1 MKQTLLLTGASGE
14 VGFETFR
21 ELLNRRQRY
30 NLRVFCLDTKV
41 ERKLFSPYQGQV
53 DIFWGDLR
61 DPGAVSRAVEGA
73 DAVIHTAAL
82 IPPMADHRPQLAW
95 DINVGGT
102 RHLLAAMKK
111 QDPAPRLV
119 YTSSVSVY
127 GDRVANPEIRV
138 GDPLRP
144 SMGDEYAKTKI
155 QAEKLIQQLGIK
167 YSILRLCGILTKKL
181 KIQPLMFHMPL
192 ETSLEWCHNTDTG
205 YALAQAVDCEQVFGR
220 IFNLGGGEK
229 CRVKAGKF
237 LQKMMPIFGVDS
249 RAIPEEAFATQNFH
263 SGNYADGDQLERLIK
278 FRRRTLK
285 DYYHSVRQ
293 GISPLQRFFVRMI
306 PATIVRYT
314 LMHMS
319 EPLRAIRL
327 NDPEKIKRFYGSRQ
341 AFRQIFGTEQDIRA
355 D

>member
-1 MKQTLLLTGASGE
+1 MVDTIYIWGLNRRIVSSMKQTLLLTGASGE

-155 QAEKLIQQLGIK
+155 QAEKLIQQLV
-167 YSILRLCGILTKKL
+167 
-181 KIQPLMFHMPL
+181 P
-192 ETSLEWCHNTDTG
+192 
-205 YALAQAVDCEQVFGR
+205 
-220 IFNLGGGEK
+220 
-229 CRVKAGKF
+229 
-237 LQKMMPIFGVDS
+237 
-249 RAIPEEAFATQNFH
+249 
-263 SGNYADGDQLERLIK
+263 
-278 FRRRTLK
+278 
-285 DYYHSVRQ
+285 
-293 GISPLQRFFVRMI
+293 
-306 PATIVRYT
+306 
-314 LMHMS
+314 
-319 EPLRAIRL
+319 
-327 NDPEKIKRFYGSRQ
+327 
-341 AFRQIFGTEQDIRA
+341 
-355 D
+355 